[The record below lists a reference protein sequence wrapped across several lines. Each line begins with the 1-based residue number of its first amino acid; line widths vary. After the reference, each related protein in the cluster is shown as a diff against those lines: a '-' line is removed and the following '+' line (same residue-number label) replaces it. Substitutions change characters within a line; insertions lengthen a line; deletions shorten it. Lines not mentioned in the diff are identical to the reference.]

1 MIKKS
6 LLLML
11 LLAILAPWAAQAQ
24 ETLTVYDGT
33 TGTLTSNANVPMY
46 GNYFDAYTKSEF
58 VIPADQ
64 LSDMDG
70 GTITSLKFYIQS
82 VGTYGSGWSSNQQV
96 FLKEVSST
104 SLSAFSGT
112 DDATIVWEGS
122 FTVPSSSDTEF
133 EITFTTPYEYQGGNL
148 LVGIYNITKGGYRNV
163 AWYGQTV
170 NGASGNG
177 NNSSSLSGVPFS
189 QKNFIPKTTFT
200 YEAAASDCPKPNNLV
215 ASNVTAHTA
224 DLSWESDGIEFIL
237 QYKKASQSSWNEE
250 SLYPEELDFPYML
263 TNLAAETEYQ
273 ARVAAFHE
281 TCPTDPE
288 TGDHVHSDWREI
300 SFTTG
305 IACPAPTNL
314 AVTAESI
321 TAREATVTWE
331 GTSNSYVVMI
341 GEENLAVS
349 ADFETGDLSQ
359 AGFTSTS
366 SYPWTVV
373 ANTHSGAYCAKS
385 GNGGHNSSASYL
397 YLEVN
402 LTADMTLTFSA
413 KVSSESGYDKAY
425 FDIDGDTKIN
435 GISGNGNWIDYSYP
449 LTVGTHILSW
459 RYEKDSS
466 TAGNDDCFYVD
477 DIVVSAGVDSWT
489 DYNTDAKTYTFTN
502 LTANRHYQV
511 KVTGNCGDEGYSQES
526 APVGF
531 TTLESCVTPTDLAA
545 SDVTANEATISW
557 TSAAEAWQI
566 CVNDDEENLIGTTET
581 TYTLTGLDAQTTYT
595 VKVRTNCGDEDYSD
609 WKTIVFTTACG
620 AVTTFPWSDDFE
632 SYQASS
638 QGITFNNPCWVNEHI
653 SGSGSYFFEVYSGNY
668 SGGNSTTTL
677 RLHDMSNGTLTKLML
692 PEMTLPG
699 DNYLFSI
706 DVFRNAAGNSY
717 TSEGVRVFVSAD
729 GEIEGATELAF
740 LYRNFTQTDGNLI
753 PAESAEG
760 WYTYELPIPMSGT
773 CYIILRGESQYGSA
787 TYMDNFAV
795 MQAPACV
802 KPTGLAVSNI
812 TGHEATLSWT
822 SAADAWQICVNDDEE
837 NLIDVTETTYN
848 FTGLTPETAYTVKV
862 RANCGDEG
870 YSDWT
875 DNVSFTTDVA
885 CPAPTGLVVSN
896 ITGHEAT
903 LNWQGTSNEYQVR
916 YRTAGYMVGIE
927 EGFSSNPAGWSFKT
941 GALNADGTATLSGNT
956 SWNRNTSNGV
966 FDTHIYMNMYNT
978 KNYWLI
984 TPSMEIQDGYAL
996 SFDMAYT
1003 AYSGTQVAPT
1013 PNSPSHRFAVL
1024 ISTDDMQHWTI
1035 LREWNN
1041 SGSEY
1046 VLDQVSPA
1054 GENSGNIDLSA
1065 YVGQTA
1071 YIAFFGHS
1079 EFTNYD
1085 NNFHFDN
1092 VAIGIPVP
1100 AGEMQYATNITEETV
1115 TLQGLLAETEYEAW
1129 LQGDCGSEGL
1139 STEVG
1144 PITFTTDIACPA
1156 PTGLAATEIS
1166 GYTAKLNWTG
1176 YSESYIVYYRAAIY
1190 KAANLAGEWETVS
1203 VDEPPCILAGLTP
1216 ETTYEAKVQG
1226 DCGDDGL
1233 SLETY
1238 ITFTTDI
1245 ACPAPTVLAFS
1256 NITGHEATITW
1267 TSAAE
1272 AWQICVNDDEE
1283 NLIDVTENT
1292 YTLTGLT
1299 PETAYT
1305 VKVRA
1310 NCGDDGY
1317 SDWTNNVSFT
1327 TDVACPAPTNLAA
1340 SNLTQNTAD
1349 LTWNGDSDSYNVQYR
1364 EAATTNQLLFEGFET
1379 YADEAALEAV
1389 WTVLDLGDGNNTSE
1403 LGLSSSAKKTG
1414 DYGFRFSSYSGSS
1427 GGDFDQYLIS
1437 PELTKAGLLEFAYK
1451 SSNGTADKFRVG
1463 YSSTTNDVTAFT
1475 WGEEMASASSWTT
1488 FSETMPENAKYF
1500 AINYTAVYEYRLYID
1515 DITIYEITPAGEWQ
1529 SATSTTTSTQLTGL
1543 TAGTEYEVQVQGV
1556 CDTVSGNWSEAIT
1569 FTTMDV
1575 IIWNNPD
1582 DWTVPETYADVTIP
1596 ANTLVIIPDGCI
1608 ARPSN
1613 ITFEENGSLTI
1624 EPGGQL
1630 VHDQDSVVATVV
1642 MDIIGYGDGLK
1653 NNYYLIASP
1662 LRDPISPMA
1671 VENMTNNVF
1680 DLYKFD
1686 QSNHNDENEY
1696 LEWVN
1701 YHGLIN
1707 GSYPLVNTEGYL
1719 YANSDDVM
1727 PRFTGEVRRSD
1738 ENVEVGLIYDD
1749 DIRVRFNGW
1758 NLVGNPFVCNA
1769 FVLTEQGQTVD
1780 FYEIVGDSL
1789 SLTTNNEIAPCQGI
1803 FVQAESDVQTVTF
1816 SRTAPAKRSGVL
1828 NMNLTQGR
1836 AKVDMARIRFGEG
1849 RNLGRLSFNDNS
1861 TKLYIP
1867 MDGKDYAVVYSEG
1880 MGEMPVSFKAEYN
1893 GTYTLGFSNSEVSF
1907 SYLHLI
1913 DNMTGADVDLLQTPN
1928 YSFEASTTDYAS
1940 RFKLVFCTG
1949 NAMED
1954 NFAFFSNGSFVIN
1967 NEGEA
1972 TLQVIDVTGR
1982 IVKSESINGSASV
1995 NVNAAAG
2002 VYMLRLINGNDV
2014 KVQKIVVK

>member
-1 MIKKS
+1 
-6 LLLML
+6 
-11 LLAILAPWAAQAQ
+11 
-24 ETLTVYDGT
+24 
-33 TGTLTSNANVPMY
+33 
-46 GNYFDAYTKSEF
+46 
-58 VIPADQ
+58 
-64 LSDMDG
+64 
-70 GTITSLKFYIQS
+70 
-82 VGTYGSGWSSNQQV
+82 
-96 FLKEVSST
+96 
-104 SLSAFSGT
+104 
-112 DDATIVWEGS
+112 
-122 FTVPSSSDTEF
+122 
-133 EITFTTPYEYQGGNL
+133 
-148 LVGIYNITKGGYRNV
+148 
-163 AWYGQTV
+163 
-170 NGASGNG
+170 
-177 NNSSSLSGVPFS
+177 
-189 QKNFIPKTTFT
+189 
-200 YEAAASDCPKPNNLV
+200 
-215 ASNVTAHTA
+215 
-224 DLSWESDGIEFIL
+224 
-237 QYKKASQSSWNEE
+237 
-250 SLYPEELDFPYML
+250 
-263 TNLAAETEYQ
+263 
-273 ARVAAFHE
+273 
-281 TCPTDPE
+281 
-288 TGDHVHSDWREI
+288 
-300 SFTTG
+300 
-305 IACPAPTNL
+305 
-314 AVTAESI
+314 
-321 TAREATVTWE
+321 
-331 GTSNSYVVMI
+331 MI
-341 GEENLAVS
+341 GEENFAVS

-359 AGFTSTS
+359 AAFTSTS

-373 ANTHSGAYCAKS
+373 ANSHSGAYCAKS
-385 GNGGHNSSASYL
+385 GNELQNSTTSYL

-425 FDIDGDTKIN
+425 FDIDGVTKIN
-435 GISGNGNWIDYSYP
+435 GISGDGNWIDYSYP
-449 LTVGTHILSW
+449 LTAGTHSLSW
-459 RYEKDSS
+459 RYTKDTS
-466 TAGNDDCFYVD
+466 TASNDDCFYVD

-489 DYNTDAKTYTFTN
+489 DYNANAQTYTFTN
-502 LTANRHYQV
+502 LTPNRHYQV
-511 KVTGNCGDEGYSQES
+511 KVTGYCGDEGYSQET

-531 TTLESCVTPTDLAA
+531 TTLESCFSPTDLAA
-545 SDVTANEATISW
+545 SNVTAHEATISW
-557 TSAAEAWQI
+557 TSAAE
-566 CVNDDEENLIGTTET
+566 
-581 TYTLTGLDAQTTYT
+581 
-595 VKVRTNCGDEDYSD
+595 
-609 WKTIVFTTACG
+609 
-620 AVTTFPWSDDFE
+620 
-632 SYQASS
+632 
-638 QGITFNNPCWVNEHI
+638 
-653 SGSGSYFFEVYSGNY
+653 
-668 SGGNSTTTL
+668 
-677 RLHDMSNGTLTKLML
+677 
-692 PEMTLPG
+692 
-699 DNYLFSI
+699 
-706 DVFRNAAGNSY
+706 
-717 TSEGVRVFVSAD
+717 
-729 GEIEGATELAF
+729 
-740 LYRNFTQTDGNLI
+740 
-753 PAESAEG
+753 
-760 WYTYELPIPMSGT
+760 
-773 CYIILRGESQYGSA
+773 
-787 TYMDNFAV
+787 
-795 MQAPACV
+795 
-802 KPTGLAVSNI
+802 
-812 TGHEATLSWT
+812 
-822 SAADAWQICVNDDEE
+822 AWQICVNDDEE

-848 FTGLTPETAYTVKV
+848 FTGLAPETTYTVKV
-862 RANCGDEG
+862 RTNCGDE

-885 CPAPTGLVVSN
+885 CPAPTGLTVSN

-916 YRTAGYMVGIE
+916 YRTAAYMDGIE
-927 EGFSSNPAGWSFKT
+927 EGFSSNPAGWSYKT
-941 GALNADGTATLSGNT
+941 GALNADGTATLSDNT
-956 SWNRNTSNGV
+956 SWSRGTRNGV
-966 FDTHIYMNMYNT
+966 FDTHIYMNMYSSSS
-978 KNYWLI
+978 KDYWLI
-984 TPSMEIQDGYAL
+984 TSSMEIQNGYAL

-1003 AYSGTQVAPT
+1003 AYNGTQAT
-1013 PNSPSHRFAVL
+1013 PALNSPTHRFAVL

-1046 VLDQVSPA
+1046 VLDQVSTS

-1065 YVGQTA
+1065 YAGQTA
-1071 YIAFFGHS
+1071 YIAFFGHA
-1079 EFTNYD
+1079 EVTNYD

-1092 VAIGIPVP
+1092 VAIGTPVP

-1129 LQGDCGSEGL
+1129 LQGDCGSEGP

-1156 PTGLAATEIS
+1156 PTVLAATEIS

-1245 ACPAPTVLAFS
+1245 ACPTPTNLTTS
-1256 NITGHEATITW
+1256 NITANSAVIAWTGNDDAASYNLRYATGFISDFFEDFENGLGQWTVVRSGEGDGNTDWHVVNSNTVFDNEAIPAHSGNYVVMSRSYNGSAYNVDNWLISPQVNIGSTMTYWVRDGGQYHEHYDIYVSTTTTDISAFTKVYEPGDASAEWTEVTVDLSAYDGQTGYVAFRLTDYDKDFIFIDDITITFPSTVTVDW
-1267 TSAAE
+1267 TT
-1272 AWQICVNDDEE
+1272 VNDVTSPYTIEGLTPETKYTAAVQAVNADGISAWASTTFTTLALDAIPLNLQADVMATTATLTWDGAQDSYNVRYRSVYYYNSFNTDEDRAGWSYSSAIYGVDDTVYDIPASSNYFLAMGWSTTAE
-1283 NLIDVTENT
+1283 EVICSPELPAYPSGSTLEFYHFYLNEANTFQVGYSTTTNDATAFTWSNPIAATVSYQNGAYTVKYSQVLPDGVKYVAFKATAASQAASIFIDNFKIYKGAANNEWEETVSNVNAR
-1292 YTLTGLT
+1292 TLEITGLT
-1299 PETAYT
+1299 PET
-1305 VKVRA
+1305 
-1310 NCGDDGY
+1310 
-1317 SDWTNNVSFT
+1317 
-1327 TDVACPAPTNLAA
+1327 
-1340 SNLTQNTAD
+1340 
-1349 LTWNGDSDSYNVQYR
+1349 
-1364 EAATTNQLLFEGFET
+1364 
-1379 YADEAALEAV
+1379 
-1389 WTVLDLGDGNNTSE
+1389 
-1403 LGLSSSAKKTG
+1403 
-1414 DYGFRFSSYSGSS
+1414 
-1427 GGDFDQYLIS
+1427 
-1437 PELTKAGLLEFAYK
+1437 
-1451 SSNGTADKFRVG
+1451 
-1463 YSSTTNDVTAFT
+1463 
-1475 WGEEMASASSWTT
+1475 
-1488 FSETMPENAKYF
+1488 
-1500 AINYTAVYEYRLYID
+1500 
-1515 DITIYEITPAGEWQ
+1515 
-1529 SATSTTTSTQLTGL
+1529 
-1543 TAGTEYEVQVQGV
+1543 EYEWQVQGNM
-1556 CDTVSGNWSEAIT
+1556 TNGTTEWSERAF

-1582 DWTVPETYADVTIP
+1582 DWTVPEENTPVTIP
-1596 ANTLVIIPDGCI
+1596 ANSEVIIPAGCI

-1707 GSYPLVNTEGYL
+1707 GSYSLVNTEGYL

-1789 SLTTNNEIAPCQGI
+1789 SLTDNNEIAPCQGI

-1880 MGEMPVSFKAEYN
+1880 MGEMPVSFKAESN